1 MSIRIENDCNGCE
14 VCIGCGR
21 GSYKAFFCDIC
32 QNEICDDVFF
42 VDNQHV
48 CEECL
53 PEVIPHC
60 NVEDYFDEE
69 EYFDE

>member
-1 MSIRIENDCNGCE
+1 MTATDAKSASAVGVAVTEL
-14 VCIGCGR
+14 
-21 GSYKAFFCDIC
+21 FFCDIC
-32 QNEICDDVFF
+32 QNEICDYVFF